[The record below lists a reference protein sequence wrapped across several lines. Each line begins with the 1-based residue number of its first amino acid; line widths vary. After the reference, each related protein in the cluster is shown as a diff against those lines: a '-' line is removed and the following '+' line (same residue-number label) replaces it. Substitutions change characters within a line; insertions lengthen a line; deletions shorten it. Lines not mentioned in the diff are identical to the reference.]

1 MITAEQAAELRRL
14 IDEANDA
21 RDDFNN
27 DPEPWTSIAERFSD
41 TSHALDVFIDSI
53 TKPA

>member
-21 RDDFNN
+21 RDFFNS
-27 DPEPWTSIAERFSD
+27 DPEPWTPIAELFTD
-41 TSHALDVFIDSI
+41 KAHALDTFIDSI